1 MTLNRAWALVRVAVA
16 VCTVVA
22 LRVQFGKIDEEPGL
36 TVGGFFSLFTNESNM
51 LAVIVLVA
59 GAVFTL
65 GNLAPPRW
73 WDALRGAVLTWL
85 ALTGIV
91 YVALISEPERRFVY
105 DIGEA
110 SDHLHKVM
118 PLFLLLDWLLFP
130 PRRRLD
136 RRTALWWTVPPIL
149 FCIYS
154 LVRGAYV
161 DWYPYDFLDPNEQG
175 GYLGVVLY
183 AVGIAIGFLVF
194 SALVVWLGNV
204 FGRRGADAAVVRPA

>member
-1 MTLNRAWALVRVAVA
+1 MTFSSIWAVVRLAMA
-16 VCTVVA
+16 AATVVA
-22 LRVQFGKIDEEPGL
+22 LRVQFGKIDDEPGL
-36 TVGGFFSLFTNESNM
+36 TIGGFFSLFTNESNI
-51 LAVIVLVA
+51 LAVVMLVV

-65 GNLAPPRW
+65 AALTPPAW
-73 WDALRGAVLTWL
+73 WDALRGATLTWL

-105 DIGEA
+105 DISEA

-130 PRRRLD
+130 PRRRLEM
-136 RRTALWWTVPPIL
+136 RTALWWTVPPIA

-154 LVRGAYV
+154 LVRGAFV

-183 AVGIAIGFLVF
+183 AVGIALGFVVF
-194 SALVVWLGNV
+194 SALVVWLGNQA
-204 FGRRGADAAVVRPA
+204 GRRGADAAVTQSI